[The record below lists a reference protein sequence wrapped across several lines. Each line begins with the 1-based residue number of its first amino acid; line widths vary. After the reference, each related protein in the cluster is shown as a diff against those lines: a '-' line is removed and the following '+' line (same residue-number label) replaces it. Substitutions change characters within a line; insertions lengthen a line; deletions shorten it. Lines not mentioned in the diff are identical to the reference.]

1 MIEQSVFD
9 YPADTKSEPDL
20 LIDGRPVEL
29 KTTGLKRVSSR
40 DKSGHKLEA
49 KEPMSITAVSLN
61 QIANQNDFYKSQL

>member
-49 KEPMSITAVSLN
+49 KDPMSITTVSLN